1 MSNDSLAIIE
11 PRGTAL
17 IESPVERFE
26 FPGVAAIKRRHIPI
40 ILGCTIVGAGAA
52 LGITALQPPLYTAAS
67 SVQIEQQATK
77 VIGDD
82 DNTPSTAS
90 DAQRQLNT
98 QLDMLRSRALAAR
111 VATDLHLLG
120 NPAFYA
126 AMGLGPVEAVRPA
139 VAGLASERDRA
150 AELLASS
157 VNVSLPKDSR
167 VATIAFTSG
176 SPQLSA
182 AVANAYANGL
192 IKLNLDRRYAS
203 SDYARNYLNG
213 QVTHARVRLESSERS
228 LNAYARGAGLINTAN
243 AQDSGPV
250 SVTQAALLQLNQAL
264 SNARAQRIEAEM
276 RLRASS
282 ASPIMS
288 LPEVV
293 NNNAVQKLL
302 TDRAAQEVTLAETQQ
317 RYTALH
323 PTAILAATRVKEIDQ
338 QLDAIASSVRKSL
351 DMQYRAARGQEAALE
366 GQVASLKGASLAE
379 QDRSVQ
385 YNILRHEVDSNR
397 SLYDLLL
404 QRQREIATS
413 AGIQPN
419 NISVLDEA
427 VAPSTPSSPKPLLN
441 LLAGL
446 FLGLIAG
453 VVAALLREKLD
464 DRCRSIEEVE
474 RKLALPSLGQI
485 PLVSNADRPS
495 LVASL
500 GDPGSDLG
508 IHYAAFRTSLL
519 FSTRTGLPKTL
530 AITSSIEG
538 EGKSTTALA
547 TARSLASS
555 GKRVLLIEGDMRR
568 KTLTDLLQ
576 LNEETGLSAL
586 LTGQASFDEAVQSTN
601 IPNLD
606 AISGGPLPPN
616 PADILDPER
625 LKVVLDCASLCYDC
639 VIVDAPPVTD
649 LADAPLIAAAA
660 KNVVFVVAA
669 QSRHPGRAKA
679 ALRRLRATGATILGA
694 VLTKAPRS
702 GMGTYGYRYMLKRL
716 PKPAEPE
723 LEAA

>member
-11 PRGTAL
+11 QRGTAL

-26 FPGVAAIKRRHIPI
+26 LPRIATLKRRHIPI
-40 ILGCTIVGAGAA
+40 ILGCTALGAGAA
-52 LGITALQPPLYTAAS
+52 LAITAIQTPLYTATS

-77 VIGDD
+77 VVGDD
-82 DNTPSTAS
+82 DNTAPAASS
-90 DAQRQLNT
+90 DATRQLNT
-98 QLDMLRSRALAAR
+98 QVELLQSHALAAR

-120 NPAFYA
+120 NRAFYA
-126 AMGLGPVEAVRPA
+126 AMGVEPQPA
-139 VAGLASERDRA
+139 VGSTGAASERDRA
-150 AELLASS
+150 AGLLAST
-157 VNVSLPKDSR
+157 VTVTLPKESR

-176 SPQLSA
+176 NAKLSA

-213 QVTHARVRLESSERS
+213 QVTQARVRLESSERS
-228 LNAYARGAGLINTAN
+228 LNGYARSAGLINTAN
-243 AQDSGPV
+243 TQDSAPV

-264 SNARAQRIEAEM
+264 STARAQRIEAEM
-276 RLRASS
+276 RLRASDS
-282 ASPIMS
+282 SPVMS

-302 TDRAAQEVTLAETQQ
+302 TDRAAQEVTLAETRQ
-317 RYTALH
+317 RYTAQH
-323 PTAILAATRVKEIDQ
+323 PSAIQAAARVSEIDQ
-338 QLDAIASSVRKSL
+338 QLAGIASSVRQSL

-366 GQVASLKGASLAE
+366 GKVAALKGDSLAE
-379 QDRSVQ
+379 QDRSVE

-404 QRQREIATS
+404 QRQREVATS
-413 AGIQPN
+413 AGVQPN

-427 VAPSTPSSPKPLLN
+427 VASSTPSSPKPLLN

-446 FLGLIAG
+446 FLGLIVG
-453 VVAALLREKLD
+453 VALALLREILD
-464 DRCRSIEEVE
+464 DRVRTIEEVE
-474 RKLALPSLGQI
+474 RKLALTSLGQI
-485 PLVSNADRPS
+485 PLVRSSNKPALIANLS
-495 LVASL
+495 
-500 GDPGSDLG
+500 DPDSDLG
-508 IHYAAFRTSLL
+508 IHYSAFRTSLL

-547 TARSLASS
+547 TARSLASA

-568 KTLTDLLQ
+568 KTITDLLH
-576 LNEETGLSAL
+576 LNEDTGLSAL
-586 LTGQASFDEAVQSTN
+586 LTGQVSFDEAVQATST
-601 IPNLD
+601 PNLD
-606 AISGGPLPPN
+606 AISGGPQPPN

-625 LKVVLDCASLCYDC
+625 LKVVLDCAAQCYDC

-702 GMGTYGYRYMLKRL
+702 GMGPYGYRYLKRL
-716 PKPAEPE
+716 PTLSEPE

>member
-26 FPGVAAIKRRHIPI
+26 LPRIATIKRRHIPI
-40 ILGCTIVGAGAA
+40 ILGCTAVGAGAA
-52 LGITALQPPLYTAAS
+52 LAITAIQKPLYTATS

-77 VIGDD
+77 VVGED
-82 DNTPSTAS
+82 DNTAPAPAS
-90 DAQRQLNT
+90 DATRQLNT
-98 QLDMLRSRALAAR
+98 QVDLLRSRALAAR
-111 VATDLHLLG
+111 VATDLHLPG
-120 NPAFYA
+120 NRNFYS
-126 AMGLGPVEAVRPA
+126 AMGVEPQPA
-139 VAGLASERDRA
+139 VGSGSAAAERDRA
-150 AELLASS
+150 AELLAST

-167 VATIAFTSG
+167 VATIGFTSG
-176 SPQLSA
+176 NAQLSA

-213 QVTHARVRLESSERS
+213 QVNQARLRLESSERS
-228 LNAYARGAGLINTAN
+228 LNGYARSAGLINNAN
-243 AQDSGPV
+243 AQDGSAPV

-264 SNARAQRIEAEM
+264 STARAQRIEAEM
-276 RLRASS
+276 RLRASDS
-282 ASPIMS
+282 SPVMS

-302 TDRAAQEVTLAETQQ
+302 TDRAAQEVTLAETRQ
-317 RYTALH
+317 RYTAQH
-323 PTAILAATRVKEIDQ
+323 PTAIMAATRVSEIDQ
-338 QLDAIASSVRKSL
+338 QLSAIASSVRKSL
-351 DMQYRAARGQEAALE
+351 EMQYRAARGQEAALE
-366 GQVASLKGASLAE
+366 GKVAALKGASLAE
-379 QDRSVQ
+379 QDRSVE

-404 QRQREIATS
+404 QRQREVATS
-413 AGIQPN
+413 AGVQPN

-427 VAPSTPSSPKPLLN
+427 VAPSSPSSPKPLLN

-446 FLGLIAG
+446 FLGFIVG
-453 VVAALLREKLD
+453 VGLALLREILD
-464 DRCRSIEEVE
+464 DRVRTIEEVE
-474 RKLALPSLGQI
+474 RKLALTSLGQI
-485 PLVSNADRPS
+485 PLVRSSNKPA
-495 LVASL
+495 LIASL
-500 GDPGSDLG
+500 SDPDSDLG
-508 IHYAAFRTSLL
+508 IHYSAFRTSLL
-519 FSTRTGLPKTL
+519 FSTRTGLPKTV

-547 TARSLASS
+547 TARSLASA

-568 KTLTDLLQ
+568 KTITDLLH
-576 LNEETGLSAL
+576 LSEETGLSAL
-586 LTGQASFDEAVQSTN
+586 LTGQVSFDEAVQTTST
-601 IPNLD
+601 PNLD
-606 AISGGPLPPN
+606 AISGGPQPPN

-625 LKVVLDCASLCYDC
+625 LKVVLDCAAQCYDC

-702 GMGTYGYRYMLKRL
+702 GMGPYGYRYMKKL
-716 PKPAEPE
+716 PRPTEPE